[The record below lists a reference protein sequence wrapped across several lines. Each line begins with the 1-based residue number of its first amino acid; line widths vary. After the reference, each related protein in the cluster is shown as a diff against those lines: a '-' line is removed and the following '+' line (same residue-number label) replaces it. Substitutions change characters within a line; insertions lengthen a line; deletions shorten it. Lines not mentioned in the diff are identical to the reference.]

1 MQKVPS
7 MEESRKED
15 SMYDNAIKDTA
26 KGVEKS

>member
-1 MQKVPS
+1 

-15 SMYDNAIKDTA
+15 SMYDNATKGTA

>member
-15 SMYDNAIKDTA
+15 SMYDNATKGTA